1 MSSGDSMSKN
11 TLWTDIIG
19 QKGAVDKILGS
30 LDSGEA
36 VHAWLFTGPRGV
48 GKWTTAKIMAA
59 ALNCEDNGC
68 GTCLSCSKVL
78 REIHPDIFLVEPEG
92 NFILIEQIRRLLQ
105 SISLKNYEGK
115 TKVIIIDEAD
125 KLTTEAANTLLKTL
139 EEPPQNLVFIL
150 ISSNIDAL
158 LPTIISRCRLVQFR
172 PLPVSEMISFL
183 VERYNLSYEEAAL
196 ATRLSGSILGNAISF
211 AISPVKKER
220 RKKVLRIVQ
229 DIDRFDL
236 AGLTF
241 VAEEL
246 LGEVK
251 RPLNELKEK
260 HKKEIS
266 ELKSQ
271 FNLGNIPPQIKK
283 RIEQRQK
290 RELSYEEHQGF
301 EEILGIM
308 VSWFRDIILLKET
321 GREDLLLNKDY
332 ILAVKETVELL
343 TSQDIYRCLQ
353 IIEETKQYLRFNVNM
368 QLAFETMLFKIHD
381 VIKVQNS
388 HFI

>member
-1 MSSGDSMSKN
+1 MNKN

-19 QKGAVDKILGS
+19 QKGAIDKILGS
-30 LDSGEA
+30 LESGEFG
-36 VHAWLFTGPRGV
+36 HAWLFTGPRGV

-59 ALNCEDNGC
+59 ALNCEDRGC
-68 GTCLSCSKVL
+68 GRCLSCKKIM
-78 REIHPDIFLVEPEG
+78 REIHPDIFLIEPEG
-92 NFILIEQIRRLLQ
+92 NFILIEQIRQLLQ
-105 SISLKNYEGK
+105 SISLKNFEGK

-125 KLTTEAANTLLKTL
+125 KLTTEAANILLKTL

-150 ISSNIDAL
+150 VSSNIDAL
-158 LPTIISRCRLVQFR
+158 LPTVISRCRLVQFR
-172 PLPVSEMISFL
+172 PLPAGEMISFL
-183 VERYNLSYEEAAL
+183 IERYDLSYDEAAL
-196 ATRLSGSILGNAISF
+196 ATKLSGSIMGNAISF
-211 AISPVKKER
+211 AISPIKKER
-220 RKKVLRIVQ
+220 RKKVMRIVQ

-236 AGLTF
+236 AEITF

-271 FNLGNIPPQIKK
+271 FNLGNIPSQIKK

-290 RELSYEEHQGF
+290 RELSHEEHQGF
-301 EEILGIM
+301 EEILGAM
-308 VSWFRDIILLKET
+308 ASWFRDIILLKDT

-332 ILAVKETVELL
+332 ILAVKEAVELL
-343 TSQDIYRCLQ
+343 TGQDVYRCLQ

-368 QLAFETMLFKIHD
+368 QLAFETMLFKIRD
-381 VIKVQNS
+381 VIAVQNS
-388 HFI
+388 HYSY